1 MLGPILR
8 NATLMVGA
16 LVGGMFLLGEF
27 SAVKGPSAGTPR
39 DAAPGAAPAAAE
51 RRSDGYG
58 ETMVI
63 APGRGGHYHVTAAIN
78 GREIAML
85 VDTGAT
91 MVALSRRDA
100 ERIGIMAHQLDYS
113 GRVQTANGIAR
124 VARVTLDELALGDI
138 SVRDVHAAVI
148 DAPLGTSL
156 LGMSFLQRL
165 RGFSV
170 ENGKLILRQ

>member
-8 NATLMVGA
+8 NAALMVGA
-16 LVGGMFLLGEF
+16 MVGGMMLLGELPAF
-27 SAVKGPSAGTPR
+27 TGPPAETPR
-39 DAAPGAAPAAAE
+39 EVGASPPAATGE
-51 RRSDGYG
+51 SYG

-100 ERIGIMAHQLDYS
+100 ERIGISPHQLDYS

-138 SVRDVHAAVI
+138 AVRDVTAAVI

-156 LGMSFLQRL
+156 LGMSFLRRL
-165 RGFSV
+165 AGFSV